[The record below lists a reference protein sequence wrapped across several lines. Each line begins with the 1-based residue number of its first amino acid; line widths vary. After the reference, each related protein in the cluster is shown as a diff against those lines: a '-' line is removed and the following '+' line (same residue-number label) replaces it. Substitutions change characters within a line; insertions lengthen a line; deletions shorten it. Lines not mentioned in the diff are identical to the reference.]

1 MSLAREGD
9 ELIQNLHYAED
20 SIQPKCSEL
29 RAVNENVSSNL
40 RAKKD
45 HLLKAK
51 ELHHCL
57 ERVRRQH
64 TELCC
69 IVCCCRFLLTLL
81 PFCPQ
86 ASKWVDDGI
95 YLLASQPVDKC
106 QSHEGAE
113 LALQELERYLDN
125 AGQNQLT
132 DLNTIWSEYEA
143 VLNQKFRVRQP
154 TKEYICCTFEHNSS
168 LSNRL

>member
-1 MSLAREGD
+1 MLDRASSLAREGD
-9 ELIQNLHYAED
+9 ELIQNSHYAED

-29 RAVNENVSSNL
+29 RAISENVSSNL

-45 HLLKAK
+45 HLLKAM

-57 ERVRRQH
+57 ERVRRRHSH
-64 TELCC
+64 T
-69 IVCCCRFLLTLL
+69 VTVLLFSLMLFVTDSSCSAAPL
-81 PFCPQ
+81 PPQ

-125 AGQNQLT
+125 ASQNQLT
-132 DLNTIWSEYEA
+132 DLSTIWSEYEA
-143 VLNQKFRVRQP
+143 VLNQQFRVR
-154 TKEYICCTFEHNSS
+154 
-168 LSNRL
+168 R